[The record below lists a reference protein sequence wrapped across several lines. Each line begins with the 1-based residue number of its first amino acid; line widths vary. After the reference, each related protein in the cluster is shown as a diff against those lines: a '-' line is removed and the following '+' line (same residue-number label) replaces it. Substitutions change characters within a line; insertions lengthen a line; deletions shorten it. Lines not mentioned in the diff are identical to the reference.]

1 MSLIKGT
8 ASRVKSSSNK
18 SVCDIMSVLSLI
30 IFNCSSFLSSIF
42 LVYLKVLHFCLLL
55 SLY

>member
-30 IFNCSSFLSSIF
+30 IFNCSLFLSSIF
-42 LVYLKVLHFCLLL
+42 LVYLKVLLFCLLL